1 MCCALVAPKGPNF
14 RRINKVWN
22 GEERLRKGVG
32 VNEVDFKTELN
43 NTEV

>member
-14 RRINKVWN
+14 RRINKVQN
-22 GEERLRKGVG
+22 GEGRLRKGVR